1 MTPWDSSYLLS
12 PVFTAVYQ
20 SPHQNVAVP
29 SSTTQMYTQRNVSSC
44 APKVYKVVT
53 AQLVTVTAAA
63 ATERETTQMFI
74 AGGL

>member
-53 AQLVTVTAAA
+53 VTAAA
-63 ATERETTQMFI
+63 ATEQETTQMFI